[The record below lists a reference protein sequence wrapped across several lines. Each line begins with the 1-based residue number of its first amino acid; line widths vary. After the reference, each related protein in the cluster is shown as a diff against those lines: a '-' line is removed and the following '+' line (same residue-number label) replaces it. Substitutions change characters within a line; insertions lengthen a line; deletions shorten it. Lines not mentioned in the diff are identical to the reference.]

1 MPRLSLP
8 PTTAFPLRLSRAP
21 SNATPDLPHP
31 QRTIVTTDVFPYSL
45 TRLRMI
51 MEPENG
57 NPLEVEGVLNPA
69 SGRGPDGE
77 LYLLPRMVA
86 AGNVSRVGIAKVVI
100 ENGEPVDVQRQGV
113 VLEPANRWEQGAMSA
128 GTEDPRITW
137 VPRLGLHLMTYVAY
151 GPMGPRT
158 AIAVSADL
166 REWRRLGP
174 MLFSYDPN
182 LDIDLNLYS
191 NKDTVFF
198 PEVVPDPDGV
208 PSYAL
213 LHRPTWDL
221 ELIRTGA
228 GQWPPASARD
238 ERPAIWI
245 SYVPAAAVEAEITAL
260 CVQGKNRELANSVYD
275 YESLKIGA
283 GPAPIRVPE
292 GWLLIHH
299 GVAGHISDP
308 WSIHNDVTYT
318 AGAMILDARDPS
330 RVLRR
335 TEQPLLAPEH
345 EHERIGTV
353 GNVVFPTAIEEV
365 DGQLF
370 VFYGM
375 ADAKIGVARL
385 DRTGA

>member
-1 MPRLSLP
+1 
-8 PTTAFPLRLSRAP
+8 
-21 SNATPDLPHP
+21 
-31 QRTIVTTDVFPYSL
+31 VTTDVFPYSL
-45 TRLRMI
+45 TRLRTI
-51 MEPENG
+51 MEPEPG
-57 NPLEVEGVLNPA
+57 NALEAEGVLNPA

-86 AGNVSRVGIAKVVI
+86 QGNVSRVGLAKVVV
-100 ENGEPVDVQRQGV
+100 ENGEPVGVERQGV

-128 GTEDPRITW
+128 GTEDPRTTW
-137 VPRLGLHLMTYVAY
+137 VPSLGLHLMTYVAY

-158 AIAVSADL
+158 ALAVSADL

-174 MLFSYDPN
+174 VLFSHDPA

-228 GQWPPASARD
+228 GQWPPASSRD

-245 SYVPAAAVEAEITAL
+245 SYVAADAVRADISAL
-260 CVQGKNRELANSVYD
+260 AVQHKARELANPVYD

-299 GVAGHISDP
+299 GVTGVITNP
-308 WSIHNDVTYT
+308 WSIHNDVRYT
-318 AGAMILDARDPS
+318 AGAMILDAQDPS
-330 RVLRR
+330 RVLSR
-335 TEQPLLAPEH
+335 TEQPLLEPET
-345 EHERIGTV
+345 EHERVGTV

-385 DRTGA
+385 DRTEA